1 MNIIMKFV
9 YIVANI
15 FITIK
20 VVNIGTDMCEQTVQ
34 TQIRMLSGSLEHSD
48 QGLHCLLMAYT
59 VICNAV
65 QH

>member
-20 VVNIGTDMCEQTVQ
+20 VVNIGTDMCEQTVH
-34 TQIRMLSGSLEHSD
+34 TQIRRLPG
-48 QGLHCLLMAYT
+48 AF
-59 VICNAV
+59 
-65 QH
+65 